1 MLIKN
6 SPLFDIKCF
15 IFKNA
20 EVVVLE
26 MIMSNEEAKEALKT
40 IWLDGYITYY
50 H

>member
-1 MLIKN
+1 MQMDRKEFVLIKN

-26 MIMSNEEAKEALKT
+26 MIMSNEEAKEVLKNSMT
-40 IWLDGYITYY
+40 
-50 H
+50 

>member
-40 IWLDGYITYY
+40 IWLGYITCY